1 MNASRPTNLFIYSY
15 HQCLFIILINT
26 TLSCL
31 RFFFFKIDFE
41 IFILPTKLF
50 ALLSIYNEFETLLI
64 SKSRFFPP
72 YLMETVECL
81 RWNRVHVEVLSSID
95 STLHVYFQK
104 EFGLSSKEKRS
115 NLIKTET
122 FLSLPQVSWNIFL
135 KFICLSL
142 EALNS
147 LSFKYSLPI
156 SQNLTNANIW
166 SAFGISVFQFSIFSI
181 YLFAG
186 KLKSLRGI

>member
-26 TLSCL
+26 TLFA
-31 RFFFFKIDFE
+31 FFFFQNWFWDIYIADKAVCSAKYLQWIWNSSNKQKS
-41 IFILPTKLF
+41 IFSALSYGNSRMSEMKSCTCWCFKLHW
-50 ALLSIYNEFETLLI
+50 LY
-64 SKSRFFPP
+64 
-72 YLMETVECL
+72 TV
-81 RWNRVHVEVLSSID
+81 
-95 STLHVYFQK
+95 HVYFQK
-104 EFGLSSKEKRS
+104 EFGLSSKEKLE

-122 FLSLPQVSWNIFL
+122 FLSLPQVSWNIFF

-147 LSFKYSLPI
+147 LSFKYTLPI
-156 SQNLTNANIW
+156 SQNPTNANIW
-166 SAFGISVFQFSIFSI
+166 PAFGISVFQFSIFSI

>member
-1 MNASRPTNLFIYSY
+1 MFA
-15 HQCLFIILINT
+15 
-26 TLSCL
+26 
-31 RFFFFKIDFE
+31 FFFFQNWFWDIYIADKAVCSAKYLQWIWNSSN
-41 IFILPTKLF
+41 KQK
-50 ALLSIYNEFETLLI
+50 SI
-64 SKSRFFPP
+64 FPP
-72 YLMETVECL
+72 CLLETVECL

-95 STLHVYFQK
+95 STQYMLIF
-104 EFGLSSKEKRS
+104 KRS
-115 NLIKTET
+115 SSCHPKKTRKSNKDGD

-147 LSFKYSLPI
+147 LSFKYTLPI

-166 SAFGISVFQFSIFSI
+166 PAFGISVFQFSIFSI